1 MYSPFHTTKA
11 PTPLSSKFYLIGVD
25 GGIVRQRI
33 SDIITLDVIENEW
46 EMGMKILIKSQMG
59 TGKTYWAQNTLYEYC
74 KKNNYKC
81 LFFSNR
87 NLLRRQN
94 EKSLIGKEDV
104 FETVNY
110 QNVSEKIYGGIDLS
124 EIYNG
129 YDVVLLDE
137 IQFFLSDSSF
147 NRKTDLLLKSLKY
160 KYPDK
165 LIVLMSA
172 TPEMLFEYKRKYDK
186 VYDFPDDY
194 SYIEKLSFYRGKEAV
209 INILKYLP
217 VGEKAIYFANSAEEA
232 YNIMMLFKERA
243 SFICSP
249 QKELYG
255 NFCDLET
262 LNQIA
267 ENDKFECDIL
277 CTTKILDTGVN
288 IKDPLV
294 KTVIMDGTDPTNII
308 QSIGRRRIENDGEKI
323 SIYMKNV
330 HGGDMFHVIKRCR
343 EQLWWVEELKRLGKE
358 EFQMKYK
365 KERFPD
371 IIDND
376 ASVNVAVYHYYN
388 YIKNFYENYL
398 KKSDINFRKHFRK
411 YFQIPETK
419 EELFA
424 EYELQKPDLVKIVE
438 ENKGIKFFEEDQ
450 SKISEKFFSAVLSSN
465 ISNKKCV
472 GINAIKK
479 ILKYSELP
487 YTMESKRET
496 GGKRRFDTY
505 WVFVDKKEGEAD
517 EKNRE

>member
-1 MYSPFHTTKA
+1 M
-11 PTPLSSKFYLIGVD
+11 
-25 GGIVRQRI
+25 RQRI
-33 SDIITLDVIENEW
+33 SDTITLDVIEKEW

-59 TGKTYWAQNTLYEYC
+59 TGKTYWAQNTLYDYC

-87 NLLRRQN
+87 TLLRRQN

-110 QNVSEKIYGGIDLS
+110 QNISEKMYGGIDIAD
-124 EIYNG
+124 IYNG
-129 YDVVLLDE
+129 YDVILLDE

-165 LIVLMSA
+165 LIILMSA
-172 TPEMLFEYKRKYDK
+172 TPEMLLEYKRKYDK
-186 VYDFPDDY
+186 LYDFPDDY
-194 SYIEKLSFYRGKEAV
+194 SYIEKLSFYKGIDAV
-209 INILKYLP
+209 KNILKYLP
-217 VGEKAIYFANSAEEA
+217 IGEKAIYFSNSAEEA
-232 YNIMMLFKERA
+232 YKIMMLFKERA

-267 ENDKFECDIL
+267 ENEKFECDIL

-294 KTVIMDGTDPTNII
+294 KTIIIDGTDPTNIV
-308 QSIGRRRIENDGEKI
+308 QSIGRRRIENENEKI
-323 SIYMKNV
+323 SVYMKNV
-330 HGGDMFHVIKRCR
+330 HGGDMFQVIEKCR
-343 EQLWWVEELKRLGKE
+343 KHLWWVGELDRLGKE
-358 EFQMKYK
+358 EFQMKYR

-376 ASVNVAVYHYYN
+376 ASVNIAVYHYYK
-388 YIKNFYENYL
+388 YMKDFYENYL
-398 KKSDINFRKHFRK
+398 KKSDSNFRKHFRK

-419 EELFA
+419 EEIFA
-424 EYELQKPDLVKIVE
+424 EFELQKPDLIRVLE

-450 SKISEKFFSAVLSSN
+450 PKLSEKLFSVVLSSN

-472 GINAIKK
+472 KINSIKK

-487 YTMESKRET
+487 YVAENRRET
-496 GGKRRFDTY
+496 KGERRFDTY
-505 WVFVDKKEGEAD
+505 WIIVDKEEGGLNE
-517 EKNRE
+517 